1 VRYDLIVIGGGP
13 AGLTAAVYGA
23 RAGLTVTVIEKGLAG
38 GLAATTD
45 LIENYPGFPEGI
57 KGIELGELMSKQVQR
72 FGAGIMRATVDKITK
87 DAAGILVYTDRGEIR
102 SAALVIATGTYPKM
116 LKVPGEI
123 ELRGRGVTYCATC
136 DGPLFRGADVAVV
149 GCGNSGLQE
158 GRFLLNMV
166 KSVTFIEMLPHM
178 TADQVLQKELKDQP
192 HAKFLLNHAVV
203 RINGKDLVESVTVR
217 DNASA
222 VERDIR
228 ASAIFIYAGL
238 VPNSGYFKDTVKL
251 DKHGFILT
259 TQDMET
265 SLTGV
270 FAAGDI
276 RSKGLRQIVTACA
289 DGAEASMR
297 AYYYIKNLQK
307 PKTKSSHL

>member
-1 VRYDLIVIGGGP
+1 MTHDICYDLIIIGAGP
-13 AGLTAAVYGA
+13 AGLTAAIYGA
-23 RAGLTVTVIEKGLAG
+23 RSGLNVAVIERGLAG

-45 LIENYPGFPEGI
+45 LVENFPGFPEGI
-57 KGIELGELMSKQVQR
+57 RGIEISELMTRQAQR
-72 FGAGIMRATVDKITK
+72 FGTQILHAAVDKIKK
-87 DAAGILVYTDRGEIR
+87 DTNGLLVSTDRGEYR
-102 SAALVIATGTYPKM
+102 STALVIAAGTFPKM
-116 LKVPGEI
+116 LQVPGEK

-136 DGPLFRGADVAVV
+136 DGPLFKGADVAVV

-158 GRFLLNMV
+158 GRFLLNFV
-166 KSVTFIEMLPHM
+166 KSVTFIEMLPCM
-178 TADQVLQKELKDQP
+178 TADQVLQKKLEDQP

-203 RINGKDLVESVTVR
+203 RINGNNLVESVTVR

-222 VERDIR
+222 IEQDIK

-238 VPNSGYFKDTVKL
+238 VPNSGYFKDTIKL

-259 TQDMET
+259 NRDMET
-265 SLTGV
+265 NLTGV

-297 AYYYIKNLQK
+297 AFYYIKSKLR
-307 PKTKSSHL
+307 

>member
-1 VRYDLIVIGGGP
+1 MTYDLIVIGAGP
-13 AGLTAAVYGA
+13 AGLTAAIYGA
-23 RAGLTVTVIEKGLAG
+23 RAGLKVAVIERGLAG

-45 LIENYPGFPEGI
+45 RIENFPGFPEGI
-57 KGIELGELMSKQVQR
+57 KGIEIGELMTRQAQR
-72 FGAGIMRATVDKITK
+72 FGTRILHAAVDKIKK
-87 DAAGILVYTDRGEIR
+87 DTNGILVYTDRGEYR
-102 SAALVIATGTYPKM
+102 STALVIATGTYPKM
-116 LKVPGEI
+116 LQVPGEK

-136 DGPLFRGADVAVV
+136 DGPLFKGADVAVV

-158 GRFLLNMV
+158 GRFLLNFV
-166 KSVTFIEMLPHM
+166 KSVTFIEMLPYI
-178 TADQVLQKELKDQP
+178 TADQVLQKELEDQP

-222 VERDIR
+222 IEQDIKVN
-228 ASAIFIYAGL
+228 AIFIYAGL
-238 VPNSGYFKDTVKL
+238 VPNSGYFKDTIKL

-259 TQDMET
+259 NKDMET
-265 SLTGV
+265 NLTGV

-289 DGAEASMR
+289 DGAEASMG
-297 AYYYIKNLQK
+297 AFFYIKNKQR
-307 PKTKSSHL
+307 